1 MLLYEQIRDESKS
14 NILNSW
20 SWSRFI
26 IAIPDTSDPGMS
38 PAVAPGHES
47 EVPQQEFEEIAAMLE
62 AEKVDDEDA
71 DDGEQSTQSVWK

>member
-1 MLLYEQIRDESKS
+1 
-14 NILNSW
+14 
-20 SWSRFI
+20 
-26 IAIPDTSDPGMS
+26 MS

-47 EVPQQEFEEIAAMLE
+47 EVPQQELEEIAALLE